1 MSPYITKWFHILVGT
16 LLCVFALSTVLAQK
30 KKIFPEDN
38 LSQSEMTAHLRFL
51 AADEL
56 MGRMTGEQ
64 GNDVAA
70 RYIAEQ
76 FRAVG
81 LQTVPGAEG
90 YFQNIPFVRKIFSTK
105 GRLLLL
111 GDTLKQGKE
120 MVVWQGKA
128 INMTAPIA
136 FVGQGIVDAAKG
148 VDDYKDL
155 DVKGKIVVA
164 KFSGFGAQEA
174 KRKTALE
181 HGALAMMDLYSGS
194 MPWQNLLGFF
204 SRPNIS
210 IHDAGSSARS
220 SFPHV
225 MIRDTEGKY
234 ASALAQQ
241 SATQA
246 SLSLD
251 DLSEEPVT
259 SRNVIG
265 LIKGNNPKLKDEYVM
280 LMAHYD
286 HIGTG
291 LKSGATKADT
301 IFNGARDNAM
311 GVVALLAAAKAFS
324 VAPPARSILVLAV
337 TAEEIGEL
345 GSDYYVAHPLIPL
358 NQTVFVLNSDGAG
371 FDDTTIVT
379 VVGLERTTA
388 ESAIKSG
395 SLRYGLTAIPDPVP
409 EQQLFDRSD
418 NVRFARKGVPAPTY
432 SEGFRAFGPEILKYY
447 HRPADEA
454 GDDFNFSYA
463 LKFYKAFVHSAR
475 QIAGMPQCPL
485 WKQGD
490 KYESVGKALY
500 GK

>member
-1 MSPYITKWFHILVGT
+1 MNRKIAWGFVVLLGILIYA
-16 LLCVFALSTVLAQK
+16 FNISTVLAQK
-30 KKIFPEDN
+30 KKTFPEDSF
-38 LSQSEMTAHLRFL
+38 SQSEMTAHLRFL
-51 AADEL
+51 ASDEL

-76 FRAVG
+76 FRAAGVV
-81 LQTVPGAEG
+81 TVPGADG
-90 YFQNIPFVRKIFSTK
+90 YFQHVPFVRRIPSTK
-105 GRLLLL
+105 GRLLLS

-120 MVVWQGKA
+120 MVLWQGKA
-128 INMTAPIA
+128 INVAAPVVV
-136 FVGQGIVDAAKG
+136 VGQGIVDTSKG
-148 VDDYKDL
+148 IDDYKGL
-155 DVKGKIVVA
+155 DVKGKIVAA
-164 KFSGFGAQEA
+164 KFSGFNTIES
-174 KRKTALE
+174 KRKAAIE
-181 HGALAMMDLYSGS
+181 HGAAAMIDLYSGS
-194 MPWQNLLGFF
+194 MPWKNILGFF
-204 SRPNIS
+204 SQPNMS
-210 IHDAGSSARS
+210 IQETGSNSSS

-225 MIRDTEGKY
+225 MIRDSGGKY
-234 ASALAQQ
+234 AAALGKQ
-241 SATQA
+241 SSTQA

-251 DLSEEPVT
+251 EISETSVT
-259 SRNVIG
+259 SRNVVG
-265 LIKGNNPKLKDEYVM
+265 LIKGSDPKSNNEYVI

-286 HIGTG
+286 HVGAG

-301 IFNGARDNAM
+301 IFNGARDNAI
-311 GVVALLAAAKAFS
+311 GAVSLVAAAKAFS
-324 VAPPARSILVLAV
+324 GAPPARSVLLLAV

-345 GSDYYVAHPLIPL
+345 GSNYYVAHPLIPL
-358 NQTVFVLNSDGAG
+358 NRTVFVLNSDGAG
-371 FDDTTIVT
+371 FDDTTAVT

-418 NVRFARKGVPAPTY
+418 NTQFARKGVPAPTY
-432 SEGFRAFGPEILKYY
+432 SAGFRSFGPEIQKYY

-475 QIAGMPQCPL
+475 QIAAMPQRL
-485 WKQGD
+485 FWKSGD
-490 KYESVGKALY
+490 KYETAGKALY